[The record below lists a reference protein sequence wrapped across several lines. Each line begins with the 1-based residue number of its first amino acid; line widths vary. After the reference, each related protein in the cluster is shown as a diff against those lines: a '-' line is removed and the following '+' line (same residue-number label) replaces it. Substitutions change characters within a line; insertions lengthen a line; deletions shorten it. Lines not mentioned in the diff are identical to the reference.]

1 MQLDVSSGQ
10 HALLRH
16 CFAVAVVGEIHPVIE
31 LIDDGDAEAIVAARF
46 SVVARRHEIV
56 ESRRSVELGG
66 SVPVPAVLGVPVRR
80 YEVVIDGEPLHMIA
94 AEMVDQVQVTL
105 QGGVSRTGS
114 GVKAEVHAAARAG
127 PIPSLDKE
135 ESAARH
141 EVVWDRPHRM
151 DLGTETSEEPAG
163 EPARLSATVHQ
174 TVRAPDDD
182 CDAVRIVDERMI

>member
-16 CFAVAVVGEIHPVIE
+16 CFAVAVVREIDPVIE

-46 SVVARRHEIV
+46 SVVARRPEIV

-105 QGGVSRTGS
+105 QGGVSGTGS
-114 GVKAEVHAAARAG
+114 GVKAEVHAAARTA
-127 PIPSLDKE
+127 SLPVLHEE
-135 ESAARH
+135 ESTARH
-141 EVVWDRPHRM
+141 EVVRDRQHRM
-151 DLGTETSEEPAG
+151 DLGTETSEEPAR
-163 EPARLSATVHQ
+163 EPTRRSAAVHQ
-174 TVRAPDDD
+174 AVRAPDDEFD
-182 CDAVRIVDERMI
+182 TARIEV